1 MCNVLQFQTEADM
14 LPALLMT
21 SLALL
26 VRWGVSLWPHS
37 GQHQPPMFGDY
48 EAQRHWQEITLNLP
62 LKVCNY
68 ILFINIVKLICSVL
82 LECVLCAIL
91 EIHPLEGVHFQT
103 LLSSLDFHY
112 SQLY

>member
-1 MCNVLQFQTEADM
+1 MTLCNVVVLQFQTEVM
-14 LPALLMT
+14 LPQLLMS

-62 LKVCNY
+62 LKVNTFS
-68 ILFINIVKLICSVL
+68 I
-82 LECVLCAIL
+82 
-91 EIHPLEGVHFQT
+91 
-103 LLSSLDFHY
+103 
-112 SQLY
+112 

>member
-1 MCNVLQFQTEADM
+1 MTLCNVVVLQFQTEAAM

-62 LKVCNY
+62 LKVNTFS
-68 ILFINIVKLICSVL
+68 I
-82 LECVLCAIL
+82 
-91 EIHPLEGVHFQT
+91 
-103 LLSSLDFHY
+103 
-112 SQLY
+112 

>member
-1 MCNVLQFQTEADM
+1 MNVNYCHCEIQYTQCVTTMTLCNVVVLQFQTEVM
-14 LPALLMT
+14 LPQLLMS

-62 LKVCNY
+62 LKVNTFS
-68 ILFINIVKLICSVL
+68 I
-82 LECVLCAIL
+82 
-91 EIHPLEGVHFQT
+91 
-103 LLSSLDFHY
+103 
-112 SQLY
+112 